1 MYNKQG
7 VIVSIVI
14 KDLSKS
20 FDDKIVLNRIN
31 MTLEENSIYCLMG
44 ASGTGKTTL
53 LRIILGLETPDSGS
67 ITGIEKYDCSPV
79 FQEDRLIPW
88 LSAIENVSIVCHGNI
103 DKDSIYSELAAILPE
118 DSLNIPVSSLSGGMK
133 RRVALVRALLYSG
146 SLIVLDEP
154 FTGLDNDTRLNA
166 IEYIQKKRNNRT
178 VLITTHSEEDARLL
192 GGKILWLD

>member
-1 MYNKQG
+1 M
-7 VIVSIVI
+7 SIVI

-20 FDDKIVLNRIN
+20 FDNKIVLNRIN
-31 MTLEENSIYCLMG
+31 MTLEDNSIYGLMG

-53 LRIILGLETPDSGS
+53 LRIVLGLETPDSGS

-103 DKDSIYSELAAILPE
+103 DKDSIYSELAAILPK